1 MPAVETTAV
10 PAAPSA
16 PAAATPVP
24 AVATPSAP
32 PVPAAQTA
40 PVSTPAVDKAAPA
53 SPAPAASTEPAKTN
67 APAADAAPKSLLADE
82 PVATTGEAAPADAPK
97 PTGEAAPVAE
107 FKIEAPK
114 DSPLATTTVEKLTAW
129 AKEAKIPQAE
139 AQKLVEALHAESVA
153 SVAAAKAKQTA
164 DYTKLYDTWGD
175 ELRKDAEVGGE
186 KLKDSLAQA
195 KRSLRVFAT
204 PEERAFLEST
214 PFGNHPVLVK
224 ILARAGAKLSEDG
237 FIGGGT
243 NPAPPKT
250 PAQVAYGSD
259 HTKPS
264 SFR

>member
-40 PVSTPAVDKAAPA
+40 VPAVAKVDAPA
-53 SPAPAASTEPAKTN
+53 SPAPAASTEPAKTD
-67 APAADAAPKSLLADE
+67 APATDAAPKSLLADE
-82 PVATTGEAAPADAPK
+82 PIAKTGEAAPADAPK
-97 PTGEAAPVAE
+97 PTGEAAPPAE
-107 FKIEAPK
+107 FKLTPPT
-114 DSPLATTTVEKLTAW
+114 DSPLAATTVEKLTTW
-129 AKEAKIPQAE
+129 AKDAKIPQAE
-139 AQKLVEALHAESVA
+139 AQKLLESLHAESVA
-153 SVAAAKAKQTA
+153 SVTAAKAKAEA
-164 DYTKLYDTWGD
+164 DYTALYKTWGD
-175 ELRKDAEVGGE
+175 ELTADKEVGGD
-186 KLKDSLAQA
+186 KLKPALAQA

-204 PEERAFLEST
+204 PEERAFLEAT

-224 ILARAGAKLSEDG
+224 ILSRMGAKLSEDG

-243 NPAPPKT
+243 NPAAPKT
-250 PAQVAYGSD
+250 PAQVAYGAD

>member
-32 PVPAAQTA
+32 PVPAA
-40 PVSTPAVDKAAPA
+40 PVAAATVTTSAAAPA

-82 PVATTGEAAPADAPK
+82 PVAKTGEATPVAEPAK
-97 PTGEAAPVAE
+97 TGEAAPVAE

-114 DSPLATTTVEKLTAW
+114 DSPLAATTVEKLTAW

-139 AQKLVEALHAESVA
+139 AQKLVDALHAESVA
-153 SVAAAKAKQTA
+153 SVTAAKAKA
-164 DYTKLYDTWGD
+164 EGDYKALYQTWGD
-175 ELRKDAEVGGE
+175 ELRKDAEVGGD